1 MPKVI
6 EYSPEDIQRFQD
18 RIVELEKNIEDIRI
32 AMRAYKDSD
41 LASLAKSTRLRNEF
55 LEKEVDRLQLE
66 IRKNQS

>member
-6 EYSPEDIQRFQD
+6 EYGPDDIQRFQD
-18 RIVELEKNIEDIRI
+18 RITELEQDIEKIRI

-41 LASLAKSTRLRNEF
+41 LASLAKSTRLRNEY
-55 LEKEVDRLQLE
+55 LEKEVERLQFE